1 MNKALA
7 IETKGLIQEDEVE
20 LDLDGA
26 WVGEV

>member
-1 MNKALA
+1 MNKVLA
-7 IETKGLIQEDEVE
+7 IEAKGLIQDEVE